1 MVAVEEIWDHRADL
15 AERAINERH
24 ARKLWALPRTNLAVV
39 AWPPS
44 IKEQLYL
51 RWDYWWQ
58 AHYLDCLVD
67 AHSRTATRERRYRI
81 KDTLRGIRIRNL
93 RRLSTNRYHDDKS
106 WLALAMGRALTLKK
120 VANPFFSAQVKD
132 LHAAVSTAVDKEVGA
147 VPWRVGDFFYNAPT
161 NGPAAIM
168 LARLERYE
176 EAAQLT
182 DWMFETLLNPDGLIR
197 DGVYI
202 RPEGS
207 EYEERIYT
215 YCQGVAL
222 GACLELALA
231 GQGDRFEDRIRAL
244 VQAVERHLANSEGV
258 ITADTGD
265 GDGGLFKGI
274 LVRYLAQVALRF
286 EGHPHTQRTAASMV
300 MASAESLWSHR
311 LEVDGLPIFSA
322 DWNTDAVLP
331 HNFGVKNGSLTGTLG
346 VVNIDERDLSVQ
358 LSGWMLL
365 EMAAQISRIY
375 GENSFF
381 TAY

>member
-1 MVAVEEIWDHRADL
+1 MVAVDEIWEHRADL

-24 ARKLWALPRTNLAVV
+24 ARRLWNLPRTNLAVV

-51 RWDYWWQ
+51 KWDYWWQ

-93 RRLSTNRYHDDKS
+93 RALYTNRYHDDKS
-106 WLALAMGRALTLKK
+106 WLALAMARATALKK
-120 VANPFFSAQVKD
+120 VNNPVFSKQLRD
-132 LHAAVSTAVDKEVGA
+132 LQAAVSTAVDKEVG
-147 VPWRVGDFFYNAPT
+147 VLPWRVGDSFYNAPT

-168 LARLERYE
+168 LARKGRYE
-176 EAAQLT
+176 DAVQLT
-182 DWMFETLLNPDGLIR
+182 DWMFETLLNSDGLIR
-197 DGVYI
+197 DGLYI
-202 RPEGS
+202 RSEGS
-207 EYEERIYT
+207 EFEERIYT

-231 GQGDRFEDRIRAL
+231 GQGERFTERIGAL
-244 VQAVERHLANSEGV
+244 VKAVEQHLANTEGV
-258 ITADTGD
+258 ISADTGD

-286 EGHPHTQRTAASMV
+286 EGHHETQRAAARLV
-300 MASAESLWSHR
+300 MSSAESLWSHR
-311 LEVDGLPIFSA
+311 LEVDGLPIFPA
-322 DWNTDAVLP
+322 DWNHDAVLP

-346 VVNIDERDLSVQ
+346 VVDIDERDLSVQ

-365 EMAAQISRIY
+365 EMAAQISKIN
-375 GENSFF
+375 GENGFF